1 MEKNVPV
8 VDVPDNKSLG
18 EWAGDPFPVAS
29 QVWSRSYIVLHIEF
43 DRSVRVDACG
53 M

>member
-1 MEKNVPV
+1 MPV

-18 EWAGDPFPVAS
+18 EWAGDPSPVAS
-29 QVWSRSYIVLHIEF
+29 QVWSSRSYILLQIEL
-43 DRSVRVDACG
+43 DRSVRVDPCG